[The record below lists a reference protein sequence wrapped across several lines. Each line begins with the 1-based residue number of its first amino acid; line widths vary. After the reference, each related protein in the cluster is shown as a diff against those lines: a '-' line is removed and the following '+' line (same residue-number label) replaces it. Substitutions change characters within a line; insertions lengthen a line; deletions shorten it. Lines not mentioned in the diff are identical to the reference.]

1 MPFKEIGFGE
11 ILVLVMVFLL
21 VFGAKKIPEIGQGLG
36 KGIREFKKSL
46 SDTQAALNAPVND
59 DQAPGPQRMM
69 DSAATRPAAPPAGE
83 PKRLSQ

>member
-1 MPFKEIGFGE
+1 MFGKEIGFGE
-11 ILVLVMVFLL
+11 ILVLLLVFLL

-46 SDTQAALNAPVND
+46 SDTQDALNAPTHD
-59 DQAPGPQRMM
+59 DRAPGPQRIMEPE
-69 DSAATRPAAPPAGE
+69 ARNAPPGGE

>member
-1 MPFKEIGFGE
+1 MFGKEIGFGE
-11 ILVLVMVFLL
+11 ILVLLLVFLL

-46 SDTQAALNAPVND
+46 SDTQDALNAPSHD
-59 DQAPGPQRMM
+59 DRAPGPQRIM
-69 DSAATRPAAPPAGE
+69 DAEERKPQSGGE

>member
-1 MPFKEIGFGE
+1 MPFGKEIGFGE
-11 ILVLVMVFLL
+11 ILVLALIFLL

-46 SDTQAALNAPVND
+46 SDTQDALNAPTHD
-59 DQAPGPQRMM
+59 DRAPGPQRMM
-69 DSAATRPAAPPAGE
+69 DQENRPAAGGE